1 MQLGTTMKQYKVLM
15 YMNLRKNQ
23 NRTRSFSFNPDE
35 NVNICDPTPSIANE
49 SMMARCYSTNLMRV
63 QTFHSVTR
71 TVLDFIFTKNYVYMA
86 WIPVKNM

>member
-1 MQLGTTMKQYKVLM
+1 MQLGTTVKQYKVLM

-49 SMMARCYSTNLMRV
+49 SMMAGGRV
-63 QTFHSVTR
+63 PGH
-71 TVLDFIFTKNYVYMA
+71 FIYEGLIFF
-86 WIPVKNM
+86 